1 MIYSSSFSRL
11 DQNQARTK
19 VNDELVDM
27 IEHLRSELMNAV
39 QHDNFSSEVVLEL
52 SQRLDQ
58 YIVMAQ
64 NQMLG
69 KQVKNKTR

>member
-1 MIYSSSFSRL
+1 MATPVYSETYRKHK
-11 DQNQARTK
+11 K
-19 VNDELVDM
+19 VSNELKAT

-39 QHDNFSSEVVLEL
+39 VEDNFSSGAILEL
-52 SQRLDQ
+52 SQRLDH

-69 KQVKNKTR
+69 K

>member
-1 MIYSSSFSRL
+1 MSSGW
-11 DQNQARTK
+11 QAWKYTEGQYFAEP
-19 VNDELVDM
+19 DAT

-39 QHDNFSSEVVLEL
+39 VEDNFSSGAILEL
-52 SQRLDQ
+52 SQRLDH

-69 KQVKNKTR
+69 K